1 MKLEEELRRYQHRRT
16 SGEHV
21 GLQGHSSHEACVA
34 IKALCCET
42 TDALCARH
50 LNESV

>member
-1 MKLEEELRRYQHRRT
+1 MKLEEELRRYQLRRT

-21 GLQGHSSHEACVA
+21 GLQWCSYHEAYVG
-34 IKALCCET
+34 IKALCCEIT
-42 TDALCARH
+42 NALCARH